1 MLRVIQQAVRFR
13 IGCKRW
19 SVPHQSKVQ
28 GLTTVLQDYW
38 NGITYSTSSQEHTK
52 TQKPSPASFLCA
64 DMTFSVSLFYKE
76 TFICP
81 TLLRH
86 SLHVLTSEIPILSAR
101 LKSTSLGWRHS
112 TCVIEPRK
120 EKYNLALSS
129 EKRAMAMQTSMDMLW
144 SESCPT
150 QLFRERNYI
159 HRNQTIDLSRDLIK
173 FDLVTFTDGS
183 VLTMHIA
190 HVLADAGRAVR
201 ILEKLSSIYHA
212 LQLNASYKSHMP
224 SQYDAWFAKHMG
236 THHHHPRGLQTAL
249 DVLKLDASKLMAIPG
264 ALRYYSKQTFISK
277 YLYVSSTSIKRLQ
290 QKVSDLACNLNMQP
304 SKLDVVQAILISLI
318 ASVRKNRL
326 IPDHRDTVTTNIE
339 LSRLSED
346 TQVPN
351 DIIGNSS
358 HILQIEGGEFLKL
371 ASDIDS
377 TDTIIRS
384 LLINSLTL
392 RKAINRFKTEPV
404 KSIHEALE
412 QQCIMSALPKHAVL
426 ASFLVN
432 SKLEKLASST
442 AVASFPMD
450 KVRVFDDS
458 YKKYIPGLH
467 VQSENVTS
475 MQIQFNGNGPIFHH
489 VDSNPKF
496 DWWTIIQHITH
507 PIPYKNR
514 TLSPGYICHMTIPH
528 GKYSENI
535 TKDPLIASLSRS
547 TPEEQGAFFLT

>member
-1 MLRVIQQAVRFR
+1 MRLQ
-13 IGCKRW
+13 CPERW
-19 SVPHQSKVQ
+19 SVPHQNKVQQ

-38 NGITYSTSSQEHTK
+38 NGVTYSTSSQEHLK
-52 TQKPSPASFLCA
+52 TQQPSPASLLCA
-64 DMTFSVSLFYKE
+64 DMAFSVSLFYKE
-76 TFICP
+76 TYICP

-86 SLHVLTSEIPILSAR
+86 SLHVLKSELPILSKR
-101 LKSTSLGWRHS
+101 LKSTSLGWRHPS
-112 TCVIEPRK
+112 CVIEPRHK
-120 EKYNLALSS
+120 KYNLALSS
-129 EKRAMAMQTSMDMLW
+129 KTRAMSMQTSMDMLW
-144 SESCPT
+144 SESCPI
-150 QLFRERNYI
+150 QLFEERNYI
-159 HRNQTIDLSRDLIK
+159 HRDQMINPSHDLIK
-173 FDLVTFTDGS
+173 FDLVNFADGS

-201 ILEKLSSIYHA
+201 ILEKLSSIYQA
-212 LQLNASYKSHMP
+212 LQLHNSNKPSML
-224 SQYDAWFAKHMG
+224 SQYDAWFAKNHMG
-236 THHHHPRGLQTAL
+236 ARHHQPRGLQTAL

-264 ALRYYSKQTFISK
+264 ALRYYSKQTFVSK
-277 YLYVSSTSIKRLQ
+277 YLYVSSTAIKRLQ

-304 SKLDVVQAILISLI
+304 SKLDIVQAILISLI

-326 IPDHRDTVTTNIE
+326 IPDHHDTVTTNIE

-358 HILQIEGGEFLKL
+358 HILQIEGEEFLKL
-371 ASDIDS
+371 ASSDIDS

-384 LLINSLTL
+384 LLINALTL
-392 RKAINRFKTEPV
+392 RQTINGFKKEPV
-404 KSIHEALE
+404 KRIQEALE

-432 SKLEKLASST
+432 SRLEKLASCT

-450 KVRVFDDS
+450 KARVFDDG
-458 YKKYIPGLH
+458 YKKYIARLH

-496 DWWTIIQHITH
+496 DWWSIIQHITH
-507 PIPYKNR
+507 PILYKNR

-547 TPEEQGAFFLT
+547 AQEEQSAFFLT